1 MICKAKNLNQIF
13 SFRFDYFENSCV
25 EEKKIIQNYC
35 CLYDL
40 FKNQINNINANNFF
54 HMEKTDNNTNVIFL
68 SDNYIILA
76 TLNLFMEY
84 EEIYNIILDCNKII
98 KAKENYFFSA
108 HKQ

>member
-13 SFRFDYFENSCV
+13 SFRFDHFENSS
-25 EEKKIIQNYC
+25 EDEKGIIKNYC
-35 CLYDL
+35 SLFDLY
-40 FKNQINNINANNFF
+40 KNQINNINSNNFF
-54 HMEKTDNNTNVIFL
+54 HIEKTDNNTNVIFI
-68 SDNYIILA
+68 SDNYILFA

-84 EEIYNIILDCNKII
+84 EEVHNIILDCNKVI